1 MTEPYVSL
9 QQAAEHFSV
18 SEKTLRRFTA
28 RKEIPAYRLG
38 RQIRVRISELEAA
51 MVPMGSAAR

>member
-1 MTEPYVSL
+1 MSL